1 MEITAK
7 LLLAKEVQ
15 EISPTFSKR
24 EVIVETTDSQYPQE
38 IQLEFHGDRTDLI
51 DSSILTLLVSISVTE
66 IPKYFSNSLL
76 SLESWFTIFSLLRI
90 LFSKSLKSLERPIV
104 L

>member
-51 DSSILTLLVSISVTE
+51 DSYNIGDTLKFSINLRGRKFEKIGEPTRWFNSIICWRVE
-66 IPKYFSNSLL
+66 K
-76 SLESWFTIFSLLRI
+76 
-90 LFSKSLKSLERPIV
+90 V
-104 L
+104 